1 MKTINKVGVLTL
13 LSFFTTTTQAQKE
26 RPNILLFMVDDM
38 GWQDT
43 SVPFHT
49 QKTEL
54 NYRYNTPNMEQLA
67 NMGTKFTQAYAS
79 SVSSPSRCS
88 LLTGVNMAR
97 HRVTN
102 WTHIKDTPTDEF
114 HETLNPPQ
122 WNVNGIQPVDG
133 IPHSFPATSFVQ
145 ILSDNGYNTIHC
157 GKAHFGATDTPSAN
171 LLNYGFNINIA
182 GHAAGGLASYLG
194 INRFGHNKEG
204 KAISRFSV
212 PQMEEYWDKEI
223 FLTEA
228 LTQEAIK
235 TLDKALDSE
244 SPFFLYMSHYAVH
257 VPLES
262 DNRFIDKYLQ
272 KGLPPSEAAY
282 ASMIEGVDKSL
293 GDLMQFLKKKGEL
306 ENTIIIFMS
315 DNGGYSLQGRTPPY
329 HTHNKP
335 LRSGKGSAYEGG
347 IREPMIVYWNGTAKP
362 NSTIDEYV
370 IIEDIFPTILE
381 IADIKEYTTIQRVDG
396 ESLVPLIK
404 GKKAKFTGR
413 PLIWN
418 MPNIWI
424 AGDNREYGI
433 GASCTIR
440 KGDYK
445 LIYWYEDGKK
455 ELYNIKNDIS
465 EQENLAEKLPHI
477 TKRLSKLL
485 SKRLRKAKAQ
495 RPTYKDTGEYCLW
508 PDGKI

>member
-1 MKTINKVGVLTL
+1 MKAINKVGVLTL

-171 LLNYGFNINIA
+171 PLNYGFNINIA

-204 KAISRFSV
+204 EAISRFSV

-396 ESLVPLIK
+396 ESLVPLLK

-485 SKRLRKAKAQ
+485 SKRLRNAKAQ